1 MAGFPEESK
10 PLASGV
16 VVDDEEVVVE
26 REWQHCSSIAQLM
39 ADG

>member
-16 VVDDEEVVVE
+16 VVDDEVVVE

-39 ADG
+39 AADG